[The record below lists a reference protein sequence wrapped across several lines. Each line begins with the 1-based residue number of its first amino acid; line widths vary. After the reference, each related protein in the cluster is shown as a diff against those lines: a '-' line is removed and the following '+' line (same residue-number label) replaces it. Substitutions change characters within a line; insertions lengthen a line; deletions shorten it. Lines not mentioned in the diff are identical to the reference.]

1 MCPNIIL
8 TEGYEYGS
16 FHFLEPS
23 FLHNYTDSTAL
34 GASGAQSVGTLGF
47 VAILFSIL
55 GIIGAA
61 MSKAKPKLAGIFMVV
76 AGIGGFISVSML
88 YILSAVLLIIGGCM
102 GLFKK
107 TDKAA
112 PTESA

>member
-1 MCPNIIL
+1 MFAMGLTGGIFGIIS
-8 TEGYEYGS
+8 GIIAFFIGGVGS
-16 FHFLEPS
+16 
-23 FLHNYTDSTAL
+23 AL

-107 TDKAA
+107 TDKATS
-112 PTESA
+112 TESA